1 MPANKDVHAFAVKW
15 FDKFRD
21 TKTVCHEV
29 EDPDFSDECFSLGFE
44 MDCGKAFEAAYPGTG
59 AFEDYRELDKIIA
72 GIDDIRLLGS
82 VIFSRWRHFTHKA
95 GPGEHILAFENRSWF
110 ITALGRL
117 ESLTADDGISSF
129 IFKGS
134 ARKFLIISNNSCF
147 GPCPSPADEIKQHLS
162 VTADG
167 SVFFSTYAYGDGTK
181 HVRVRTKSF
190 KIEAEKAAYILKIVG
205 DHFSD
210 EYDLAFATDVGDWEM
225 TLTNTENV
233 PYHFRGSLC
242 SDCDEELDGISNM
255 IRFTLN
261 MPELFVF
268 DGRANSDRIE
278 KIVIDYHRITKIK
291 PGVIPEGSTWEYAT
305 WDCSERISID
315 RKSETLEHVQNIG
328 SGCQVSRK
336 YHVEEGIRALL
347 DNMAANTFFAHTEGN
362 PYDVV
367 INPLETKDYKITV
380 DYLYGEQKVLTGT
393 FDKKGLPDD
402 FADFAETVFDFMRF
416 YGMGEILDPAVH
428 GKPLRKK
435 SDYIF
440 CNVQFDDYGKT
451 YCYLTDDDS
460 LEAGDYVVVPVGK
473 DNRETIVRV
482 ESIEY
487 HSAED
492 APFPLDKIKSVI
504 RKHDCANGEDDS
516 IKLPEGTVIM
526 GSEPLAG
533 VSADA
538 WRNMLGDDYTES
550 ALATSLAGAWN
561 EAGWLMDEADDDD
574 STAEIKAKYESWRAL
589 QVELIGNVAAIL
601 QCECETPYIKLVTP
615 FMERNGYH
623 DGGGWW
629 VRKEDQGGL
638 PSPYGTS
645 Q

>member
-1 MPANKDVHAFAVKW
+1 
-15 FDKFRD
+15 
-21 TKTVCHEV
+21 
-29 EDPDFSDECFSLGFE
+29 
-44 MDCGKAFEAAYPGTG
+44 
-59 AFEDYRELDKIIA
+59 
-72 GIDDIRLLGS
+72 
-82 VIFSRWRHFTHKA
+82 
-95 GPGEHILAFENRSWF
+95 
-110 ITALGRL
+110 
-117 ESLTADDGISSF
+117 
-129 IFKGS
+129 
-134 ARKFLIISNNSCF
+134 
-147 GPCPSPADEIKQHLS
+147 
-162 VTADG
+162 
-167 SVFFSTYAYGDGTK
+167 
-181 HVRVRTKSF
+181 
-190 KIEAEKAAYILKIVG
+190 
-205 DHFSD
+205 
-210 EYDLAFATDVGDWEM
+210 M

-233 PYHFRGSLC
+233 PYHFRSSLC
-242 SDCDEELDGISNM
+242 SDCDEELDGISNT